1 MLIQIL
7 IVVLFALNLAFFW
20 LAQARGLAWYR
31 YPGSVVLVL
40 LPLAGVFFSQPLFE
54 LDFAWWRVA
63 GGASMVLG
71 VMLIGWTFR
80 LAGLL
85 LPLSEPGKLR
95 TDGPF
100 ALVRHPVYLGLIFFF
115 VGWWWAWAAVY
126 SFYFGMIILLLIWV
140 NAYLEERLLLEKAL
154 GARYA
159 EYKGQTGMFWI
170 K

>member
-7 IVVLFALNLAFFW
+7 IVAVFALNLALLW
-20 LAQARGLAWYR
+20 LARARNLAWYR
-31 YPGSVVLVL
+31 YPGSVLFVL
-40 LPLAGVFFSQPLFE
+40 LPLLGVFFAQPLFE

-63 GGASMVLG
+63 GGGAMVLG
-71 VMLIGWTFR
+71 LVLLGWTLR
-80 LAGLL
+80 AAGLPL
-85 LPLSEPGKLR
+85 LQATPAELR

-100 ALVRHPVYLGLIFFF
+100 ALVRQPAYLGLIFIF

-126 SFYFGMIILLLIWV
+126 SFYFGMLIVLLIWV
-140 NAYLEERLLLEKAL
+140 NAYLEERLVLEKAF

-159 EYKGQTGMFWI
+159 EYKSQTGMFWI